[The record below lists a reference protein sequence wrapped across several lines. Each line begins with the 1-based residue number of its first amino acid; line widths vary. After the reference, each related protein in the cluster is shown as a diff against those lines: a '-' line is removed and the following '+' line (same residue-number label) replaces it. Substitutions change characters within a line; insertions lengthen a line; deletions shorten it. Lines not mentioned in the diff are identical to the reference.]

1 MRVGRE
7 LRIIVCV
14 RIDNCRCCQ
23 FCSTGSS
30 SIPSIECI
38 AILSSRR
45 QCPYSRTG
53 IYIDI
58 FSCAL
63 TTVCGRIQVYTIF
76 ECSSCKMCIVSCTS
90 RCHIRQ
96 SVRLIHLRAIS
107 LCSPAIKSEG
117 VSSIA
122 GFCRLRTTYWFGIDF
137 LIDRVYNISC
147 TIFVLEGHL
156 ISLSHF
162 VVIRRTIRITRS
174 QCQYML
180 RRSNIGCQIAIV
192 AIVTS
197 IDMEV
202 IGRCCCVTS

>member
-1 MRVGRE
+1 MRVSRK
-7 LRIIVCV
+7 LRIVICI

-107 LCSPAIKSEG
+107 LCGPTIKG
-117 VSSIA
+117 KRICCIA
-122 GFCRLRTTYWFGIDF
+122 DFRRLSTANRFGIDF
-137 LIDRVYNISC
+137 LIDWVNDISR
-147 TIFVLEGHL
+147 TIFVLEDHL
-156 ISLSHF
+156 ISFSHLI
-162 VVIRRTIRITRS
+162 VIWRTICISGS
-174 QCQYML
+174 QGQYML
-180 RRSNIGCQIAIV
+180 RRSC
-192 AIVTS
+192 
-197 IDMEV
+197 V
-202 IGRCCCVTS
+202 IG